1 MSSVLLAFHKLQRNI
16 FGICPNPDCG
26 EFFRLSEANIQLKKK
41 PTLDWLDK
49 LEHHAKS
56 LGEKEEKLE
65 EMLEELREVG
75 REKGRKLAD
84 AQLRKVDQI
93 FTPRNLNPSDVKIL
107 SHPIDYIIF
116 NGMKKGILESIIL
129 IDRKAR
135 PHEFRKIQAS
145 IQKAVED
152 CRYEWQT
159 LRIREDGSID
169 SE

>member
-16 FGICPNPDCG
+16 LGICPNPDCR
-26 EFFRLSEANIQLKKK
+26 EFFRLSDANIELKKK
-41 PTLDWLDK
+41 PSLDWLDK
-49 LEHHAKS
+49 LEHRTES
-56 LGEKEEKLE
+56 LNEKEEKLE
-65 EMLEELREVG
+65 EMLEELRAVG

-84 AQLRKVDQI
+84 AQLRKVDKI

-107 SHPIDYIIF
+107 SHPIDYVVF
-116 NGMKKGILESIIL
+116 NGMKRGALESVIL

-135 PHEFRKIQAS
+135 PPELRKIQAS

-152 CRYEWQT
+152 CRYDWQT
-159 LRIREDGSID
+159 LRIREDGNID